1 MGRTATSKKD
11 VIKILEEIAV
21 MLELKGD
28 NPFKSRA
35 YTTGARSL
43 EQFTGD
49 LHETVDEGTLSQIKG
64 IGDALSK
71 KITELVTTG
80 KLVYYEQLRESIPPG
95 LLDML
100 RIPGL
105 GPKKIRMLHD
115 KLAIE
120 TVGELE
126 YACREN
132 RLIELPGFGK
142 KTQDGIMT
150 GIEHLKIYSER
161 HLYGSIIDTAE
172 QLLTGLEKCSFL
184 HASSLAGSIRRCRE
198 TVKDIDILAA
208 TDHPDKAADFF
219 LSLPEVAVVIERG
232 KTKISVKLASGVS
245 VDLRIVSAE
254 NYPYALHHFT
264 GSKEHNVAM
273 RSRAKQRGLKLN
285 EYGLFRASETIPCRS
300 EAELFHALGLAY
312 IPPELR
318 EDRGEIEAAER
329 GQLPLLIEEKNIRGL
344 FHVHTD
350 QSDGVD
356 TLESLVAAAKAMG
369 MEYLGIADH
378 SESAFYAGGL
388 DIAAIRRQHEH
399 IDRINAREESFTVFK
414 GIEAEILPDGR
425 LDYDDDTLGRF
436 DFVIAA
442 VHSHFKMPEGEMTM
456 RILTALDNP
465 YVTML
470 SHPTGRLLLAREP
483 YRVDLV
489 KIIDHAAARGVIIEL
504 NANPHRLDLDWRFC
518 RYAVQQGAKIAINPD
533 AHSVQGL
540 NDIRFGINIAR
551 KGWVSPDDCINCLDC
566 ENIEISYM
574 NH

>member
-21 MLELKGD
+21 MLELKGE

-49 LHETVDEGTLSQIKG
+49 LHETVDEGTLSRIKG

-71 KITELVTTG
+71 KITEIVTTG
-80 KLVYYEQLRESIPPG
+80 KLVYYERLRESIPPG

-172 QLLTGLEKCSFL
+172 QLLAGLEKCSFL
-184 HASSLAGSIRRCRE
+184 HASSLAGSIRRCSE

-232 KTKISVKLASGVS
+232 KTKISVKLASGFS

-264 GSKEHNVAM
+264 GSKEHNMAM
-273 RSRAKQRGLKLN
+273 RSRAKQRGLKLS
-285 EYGLFRASETIPCRS
+285 EYGLFRASEMIPCRS

-312 IPPELR
+312 IPPEMR

-329 GQLPLLIEEKNIRGL
+329 GQLPLLIEEKDIRGL

-388 DIAAIRRQHEH
+388 DITAIRQQHDL
-399 IDRINAREESFTVFK
+399 IDRINAGEKHFTVFK
-414 GIEAEILPDGR
+414 GIESEILPDGS
-425 LDYDDDTLGRF
+425 LDYDDHTLGLF
-436 DFVIAA
+436 NFVIAA
-442 VHSHFKMPEGEMTM
+442 VHSHFKMPEGEMTK
-456 RILTALDNP
+456 RILKAMDNP

-489 KIIDHAAARGVIIEL
+489 KIIDHAAVRGVIIEL

-518 RYAVQQGAKIAINPD
+518 RYAIQQGAKIAINPD

-540 NDIRFGINIAR
+540 HDIRFGINIAR

-566 ENIEISYM
+566 ENIKISYM